1 MFTAIRGRGAYL
13 NLTTPLPLKARPEP
27 LMGLSNALV
36 SVEWGSDRSGR
47 NWDTKFETIRRLA
60 SSGEDGGAMV
70 HSLRC
75 MGSAAL
81 NFCAVAAGYVD
92 AYWVSN
98 LSILV
103 IFLLDNLSSPVWGE
117 AHEY

>member
-27 LMGLSNALV
+27 LTGLSNALV
-36 SVEWGSDRSGR
+36 AVEWGSDRSGH
-47 NWDTKFETIRRLA
+47 NWDTKYKTFRRLA
-60 SSGEDGGAMV
+60 SSAEDGGAMV

-92 AYWVSN
+92 AYWVSIPLVHILLLHN
-98 LSILV
+98 LALYERS
-103 IFLLDNLSSPVWGE
+103 
-117 AHEY
+117 A